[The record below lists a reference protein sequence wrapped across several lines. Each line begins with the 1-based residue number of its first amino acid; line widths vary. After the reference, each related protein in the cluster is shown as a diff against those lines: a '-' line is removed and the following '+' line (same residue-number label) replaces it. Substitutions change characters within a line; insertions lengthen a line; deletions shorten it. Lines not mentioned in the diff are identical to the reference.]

1 MIDTRVTHPSQSEVV
16 NSLIVSGAYQRIEYE
31 KYTTT
36 DVQPFKLFVTNSS
49 DRFAIQF
56 YYTSSATDKAII
68 TSGSTLINNV
78 NAITLPPR
86 SGSRV
91 SAIELLLDVDTIGLD
106 QQPPESL
113 TEENQLLEGI
123 HFNAVAIVT
132 TTDVEVSNIFE
143 VNTLSTPWRELTQR
157 GDDGLGVGYTE
168 TSRVNFAQFTREEL
182 LAKKAKL
189 EKLKDFFNRG
199 YGYSL
204 AYIGN
209 GASVRAERQRGFK
222 ILLYTLLHKLDGRV
236 NFDALFRIAPSKFF
250 DVQSRVLDWRLPSQQ
265 SAWESFFAWG
275 NLSGFEGSLGVNS
288 YPAQKVVQYIDLI
301 EDILNTREGL
311 SIQLPPT
318 IERTTAADE
327 SSRVNIKVGELDI
340 DVVNTSYSIV
350 GAIQSASRDLI
361 RLQTSQFFDNSREYK
376 TVLNFGD
383 DKQYVL
389 EAWRPVTDTASIQLK
404 LLKPLEAG
412 VSLYDQAYI
421 VREFAKPVI
430 DTINI
435 ELAPP
440 IDDSVSLR
448 PANMNVGKFEI
459 NKQSI
464 TNATIKSLNIDT
476 GSVGVVSGSTVSYD
490 DRVFNRWYTADFNSS
505 ELNIDF
511 SDYANFV
518 FFGSATARLN
528 SFANKL
534 RTIRDY
540 DGKITGANAGERKL
554 AIEKENIIRNFDPYE
569 QYLYFASQ
577 SNAYSASA
585 YYVNGGIE
593 YNPTGS
599 WPKDNN
605 MNPLDYVNVED
616 WYATQSAIAERF
628 DEFNPNYL
636 IKHLPEYI
644 QEDANSIDF
653 ITFVRMFGH
662 VIDNLKVYIDQ
673 FSNIYSTNPDPFKD
687 LTMDQVYEVGKSFGL
702 ELPNAYSLEELESFI
717 SSLYDGEGTRARL
730 AETWKRFLHS
740 SIYLKKLKGSKTG
753 VDAVINT
760 FGLNSPLVQLKES
773 TYAVDGNYITSDEL
787 VYALQF
793 TGSVSS
799 SIQLPFVSSSY
810 TASSLQMR
818 FAPKKKVQ
826 SSVLS
831 SNGTWAIDLVPH
843 PSASIQAQQFNTQ
856 SINKLT
862 SYYTL
867 EPQVQ
872 DYGKINV
879 VSGSNRVVIASSSYF
894 PLFSETYTHIM
905 LRSQSQDIV
914 IVQTD
919 GDQILFQQTA
929 SVAWNALWNNATHVY
944 VGASSS
950 VKFGVFDGIVDDV
963 RIWGE
968 NTTTDNFI
976 KQAYDPGAYYGSNY
990 SASYD
995 RLYVDLSFSQPYA
1008 AITQSATNET
1018 PYFGVANLSNLPA
1031 SGFTTAS
1038 YVRILRSIKQFTPV
1052 VGSSIFSNRKVT
1064 VAEPPTFSEQFVD
1077 DNGTRTLLVN
1087 GSIKSIEEKQYV
1099 GGQDYVQFAISPTDF
1114 VNQTIMRSM
1123 GDIDTNYLIGS
1134 PRKYNNEK
1142 YEELE
1147 NIFSFFL
1154 QNYNESINVN
1164 QYIRFFR
1171 NVLEAPSEYIE
1182 TYIPARAKLVD
1193 GIVIESPFLDRK
1205 KTYIQKS
1212 IGVDGSNT
1220 RTFDRFVAGSGSA
1233 NVGAYDF
1240 LAEYPREPE
1249 PNTTILNKPVVQKFG
1264 RYTLTSSLSSNSGV
1278 SIIDA
1283 PIELTA
1289 SIGPVSSTNPS
1300 RLPPAKRWIQKI
1312 GTSPAASSFVTSS
1325 LADRNSGIGF
1335 IDAHVAGEAR
1345 TYLTQSGYARP
1356 LYPGLQ
1362 FYASQIYRIPS
1373 ENNTIT
1379 PFYEIGPT
1387 SDFSDVGT
1395 TTYFYNNTGVYW
1407 FPNQESSQIEKL
1419 FTKTVY
1425 RAKLDIPIGEIQSVS
1440 AKTLNNITLL
1450 NPNILTDYPGR
1461 TTLTVASRTYPVAS
1475 VYKGTLNIANIM
1487 SLYSIRGAS
1496 GLRLR
1501 LYRSSVDQDRDV
1513 NRAFSTIPSISDGV
1527 LFDGLL
1533 GSNTELFP
1541 YTLIH
1546 TKDSTLYFTV
1556 NNTIGSA
1563 ITSSIL
1569 FTYFEY
1575 EPAKLVPSGYLPR
1588 HYRFTRTKNIATLR
1602 RNYLGCRAV
1611 FCPEGCP
1618 PDVTESEADSP
1629 VQVFLTPR
1637 TSPVVST
1644 STTGGRI
1651 PTGIVPGELPN
1662 LPGNDPLNEVLRSG
1676 TRGKL
1681 SDAKK

>member
-1 MIDTRVTHPSQSEVV
+1 MIDTRATHPSQSAVV

-31 KYTTT
+31 KYATT
-36 DVQPFKLFVTNSS
+36 DIQPFKLFVTNSS
-49 DRFAIQF
+49 DIFAVQF
-56 YYTSSATDKAII
+56 YYTGSATDNVII
-68 TSGSTLINNV
+68 TSGSTPINRV

-86 SGSRV
+86 SGSNV
-91 SAIELLLDVDTIGLD
+91 SAIELLMDVDTIGLD
-106 QQPPESL
+106 EEPLESL

-123 HFNAVAIVT
+123 HFNAVALIPQT
-132 TTDVEVSNIFE
+132 NVEVSNIVE
-143 VNTLSTPWRELTQR
+143 VNTLSSPWRELTER
-157 GDDGLGVGYTE
+157 GETGLGVGYTE
-168 TSRVNFAQFTREEL
+168 TSRVNFIQFTREEL
-182 LAKKAKL
+182 LAKKARL
-189 EKLKDFFNRG
+189 EELKEFFNKG

-204 AYIGN
+204 ASIGK
-209 GASVRAERQRGFK
+209 GASNRAQKQRGFK
-222 ILLYTLLHKLDGRV
+222 ILLYAILHKLDGRV
-236 NFDALFRIAPSKFF
+236 DFNLLFNVPPREELN
-250 DVQSRVLDWRLPSQQ
+250 VRRRVIGWKLPSQQ
-265 SAWESFFAWG
+265 TVWESFFVWN
-275 NLSGFEGSLGVNS
+275 NLSGFEGSLGINS
-288 YPAQKVVQYIDLI
+288 YPAQKVTQYIDLI
-301 EDILNTREGL
+301 DNILDIREGL
-311 SIQLPPT
+311 STQLPPSVETT
-318 IERTTAADE
+318 IVVDE
-327 SSRVNIKVGELDI
+327 LSRVNIKVGELDI
-340 DVVNTSYSIV
+340 DVVNASYSIIN
-350 GAIQSASRDLI
+350 AIQSASRDLI
-361 RLQTSQFFDNSREYK
+361 RLQTSQFFDEYREYK
-376 TVLNFGD
+376 TILNFSD
-383 DKQYVL
+383 NKQYVV
-389 EAWRPVTDTASIQLK
+389 EAWRPVPDTASIQLK

-421 VREFAKPVI
+421 VREFAKPII

-440 IDDSVSLR
+440 VDDSPYLR
-448 PANMNVGKFEI
+448 PANMNVGKFET
-459 NKQSI
+459 NKQTI
-464 TNATIKSLNIDT
+464 TNATLTSLEIDA
-476 GSVGVVSGSTVSYD
+476 GSVGVVSNNIVSYD
-490 DRVFNRWYTADFNSS
+490 DRIFNRWYTADFNSS

-518 FFGSATARLN
+518 LFGSAKARLN

-534 RTIRDY
+534 RSIKTYENIII
-540 DGKITGANAGERKL
+540 GSGSGERAL

-585 YYVNGGIE
+585 YYVDGGIE
-593 YNPTGS
+593 YNATGS
-599 WPKDNN
+599 WPKDTN
-605 MNPLDYVNVED
+605 MNVLDYDNVEE
-616 WYATQSAIAERF
+616 WYTTQSAIAERF

-644 QEDANSIDF
+644 QEDTNSVDF
-653 ITFVRMFGH
+653 ITFIQMFGH
-662 VIDNLKVYIDQ
+662 IMDNVKIYIDQ

-702 ELPNAYSLEELESFI
+702 DLPNAYSLEGLESFI
-717 SSLYDGEGTRARL
+717 ASLYDGAGTRARL

-773 TYAVDGNYITSDEL
+773 TYAVEGNYITSDEL

-810 TASSLQMR
+810 TASTLQMR
-818 FAPKKKVQ
+818 FAPKQKIQ

-831 SNGTWAIDLVPH
+831 SNGMWAIDLVPH
-843 PSASIQAQQFNTQ
+843 PSASVSTKLFNTQ
-856 SINKLT
+856 SNNRLI

-872 DYGKINV
+872 DYGTINI

-919 GDQILFQQTA
+919 GDQILFQQSA
-929 SVAWNALWNNATHVY
+929 SVAWDTLWNNTTHVH
-944 VGASSS
+944 VGASGSI
-950 VKFGVFDGIVDDV
+950 KFGVFDGIVDDV

-995 RLYVDLSFSQPYA
+995 SLYVDLSFSQQYA
-1008 AITQSATNET
+1008 AVTQSATNET

-1031 SGFTTAS
+1031 VGFTTSS
-1038 YVRILRSIKQFTPV
+1038 YVRILRSIKQFTPI
-1052 VGSSIFSNRKVT
+1052 VGASIFSNRKVT
-1064 VAEPPTFSEQFVD
+1064 VADPPTFNEQFID
-1077 DNGTRTLLVN
+1077 DNGTKTLLVN
-1087 GSIKSIEEKQYV
+1087 GSIKSIKDKQYV
-1099 GGQDYVQFAISPTDF
+1099 GGQKYVQFAVSPTDF
-1114 VNQTIMRSM
+1114 INQTIMRSM

-1134 PRKYNNEK
+1134 PREHNNERYK
-1142 YEELE
+1142 ELD
-1147 NIFSFFL
+1147 NIFNFFL
-1154 QNYNESINVN
+1154 EYYNESVNVN

-1171 NVLEAPSEYIE
+1171 NVLEAPSEYMG
-1182 TYIPARAKLVD
+1182 TYIPARATLVD

-1205 KTYIQKS
+1205 KIHIQKS

-1220 RTFDRFVAGSGSA
+1220 RTFDKFVLGSGSA

-1240 LAEYPREPE
+1240 LAVYPRDPE
-1249 PNTTILNKPVVQKFG
+1249 PDTTVLNKPVMQKFG
-1264 RYTLTSSLSSNSGV
+1264 LYTVTSSLMSNTGV
-1278 SIIDA
+1278 SMIDA
-1283 PIELTA
+1283 PIELT
-1289 SIGPVSSTNPS
+1289 SLVGPVSSTIPS
-1300 RLPPAKRWIQKI
+1300 KLAPTKQWIQKI
-1312 GTSPAASSFVTSS
+1312 GTAPRASSFASSS

-1335 IDAHVAGEAR
+1335 VDAHVKGEAR
-1345 TYLTQSGYARP
+1345 TYVTQSGYARNV
-1356 LYPGLQ
+1356 YSGLQ
-1362 FYASQIYRIPS
+1362 FYASQIYRISS
-1373 ENNTIT
+1373 EENTIA
-1379 PFYEIGPT
+1379 PFYEIGPA
-1387 SDFSDVGT
+1387 SDFSDAGT
-1395 TTYFYNNTGVYW
+1395 TTYFYNKSGVYW

-1419 FTKTVY
+1419 FTKRVY
-1425 RAKLDIPIGEIQSVS
+1425 RAKLDVPIGEIQSIYS
-1440 AKTLNNITLL
+1440 KTLNNITLL
-1450 NPNILTDYPGR
+1450 SPQILADYPGR
-1461 TTLTVASRTYPVAS
+1461 TTLTINSRTYPVAS

-1487 SLYSIRGAS
+1487 SLYSVRGAS

-1501 LYRSSVDQDRDV
+1501 LYRSPIDQDRDV
-1513 NRAFSTIPSISDGV
+1513 NREFSTIPNIADGV
-1527 LFDGLL
+1527 MFDGLL
-1533 GSNTELFP
+1533 ENDTELFP

-1556 NNTIGSA
+1556 TNTTGSA

-1569 FTYFEY
+1569 LTYFEY
-1575 EPAKLVPSGYLPR
+1575 EPSNLVPSGYLPR
-1588 HYRFTRTKNIATLR
+1588 HYRFTRTNNIAALR
-1602 RNYLGCRAV
+1602 RSFLGCRAV

-1618 PDVTESEADSP
+1618 PDVTESETDSP

-1637 TSPVVST
+1637 TSP
-1644 STTGGRI
+1644 TTENN
-1651 PTGIVPGELPN
+1651 PE
-1662 LPGNDPLNEVLRSG
+1662 NDPFGEIIREG

-1681 SDAKK
+1681 NI

>member
-1 MIDTRVTHPSQSEVV
+1 MIDTRVTHPSQSAVV

-49 DRFAIQF
+49 DKFAIQF
-56 YYTSSATDKAII
+56 YYTGSATDKVIV

-86 SGSRV
+86 SGSNV

-113 TEENQLLEGI
+113 TEENQLLEEI
-123 HFNAVAIVT
+123 HFNAVAIIT
-132 TTDVEVSNIFE
+132 KTDVEVSNILE
-143 VNTLSTPWRELTQR
+143 VNTLSSPWRELTQR
-157 GDDGLGVGYTE
+157 GENGLGVGYTE
-168 TSRVNFAQFTREEL
+168 TSRVNFIEFTREEL
-182 LAKKAKL
+182 LAKKVRL
-189 EKLKDFFNRG
+189 QQLKEFFNKG

-209 GASVRAERQRGFK
+209 GASVRAQRQRGFK
-222 ILLYTLLHKLDGRV
+222 ILLYTILHKLDGRV
-236 NFDALFRIAPSKFF
+236 NFNLLFGKSPSNFS
-250 DVQSRVLDWRLPSQQ
+250 DVISRVYDWKLPTQQ
-265 SAWESFFAWG
+265 SAWESFFAWD

-288 YPAQKVVQYIDLI
+288 YPAQKVIQYIDLI
-301 EDILNTREGL
+301 DDILDTREGL
-311 SIQLPPT
+311 SAQLPPS
-318 IERTTAADE
+318 IETTTVADE
-327 SSRVNIKVGELDI
+327 SSRVNMKVGELDI
-340 DVVNTSYSIV
+340 DVVNVSYSIID
-350 GAIQSASRDLI
+350 AIQSASRDLI
-361 RLQTSQFFDNSREYK
+361 RLQTSQFFDKNREYK
-376 TVLNFGD
+376 TILNFGD

-389 EAWRPVTDTASIQLK
+389 EAWRPVTDTASVQLK

-421 VREFAKPVI
+421 VREFANPVI

-440 IDDSVSLR
+440 VDDSPYLR

-464 TNATIKSLNIDT
+464 TNATLTSLNIDT
-476 GSVGVVSGSTVSYD
+476 GSVGVTSNSIVSYD
-490 DRVFNRWYTADFNSS
+490 DRIFNRWYTADFNSS

-518 FFGSATARLN
+518 FFGSAKARLN

-534 RTIRDY
+534 RSIKTYENI
-540 DGKITGANAGERKL
+540 ITGSNAGERKL

-585 YYVNGGIE
+585 YYVDSGIE
-593 YNPTGS
+593 YNATGS
-599 WPKDNN
+599 WPKDIN
-605 MNPLDYVNVED
+605 MNVLDYADVEE
-616 WYATQSAIAERF
+616 WYATQSAIAEKF
-628 DEFNPNYL
+628 DEFNSNYL

-644 QEDANSIDF
+644 QEDTNSADF
-653 ITFVRMFGH
+653 ITFIQMFGH
-662 VIDNLKVYIDQ
+662 VMDNIKIYIDQ

-753 VDAVINT
+753 IDAVINT

-793 TGSVSS
+793 TGSISS

-843 PSASIQAQQFNTQ
+843 PSASVPARLFNTQ
-856 SINKLT
+856 SIDRLT

-872 DYGKINV
+872 DYGKINI
-879 VSGSNRVVIASSSYF
+879 VSGSNREVIASSSYF
-894 PLFSETYTHIM
+894 PLFGETYTHIM

-919 GDQILFQQTA
+919 GDQIIFQQTA
-929 SVAWNALWNNATHVY
+929 SVAWNTLWNNTTHVY
-944 VGASSS
+944 IGASGSI
-950 VKFGVFDGIVDDV
+950 KLGVFDGIVDDV

-995 RLYVDLSFSQPYA
+995 SLYVDLSFSQPYA
-1008 AITQSATNET
+1008 SITQSATNET
-1018 PYFGVANLSNLPA
+1018 PYFAVANLSNLPA
-1031 SGFTTAS
+1031 QGFTTES
-1038 YVRILRSIKQFTPV
+1038 YVRILRSIKQFTPI
-1052 VGSSIFSNRKVT
+1052 VGSSIFSNRKVI
-1064 VAEPPTFSEQFVD
+1064 VADPPVFSEQFID
-1077 DNGTRTLLVN
+1077 DNGTKTLLVN
-1087 GSIKSIEEKQYV
+1087 GSIKAIEGKQYV
-1099 GGQDYVQFAISPTDF
+1099 GGQDYIQFAISPTDF

-1123 GDIDTNYLIGS
+1123 GDIDTNFLIGS

-1142 YEELE
+1142 YEELDD
-1147 NIFSFFL
+1147 IFAFFL
-1154 QNYNESINVN
+1154 QNYNEPINVN

-1182 TYIPARAKLVD
+1182 TYVPARATLVD

-1220 RTFDRFVAGSGSA
+1220 RTFDKFVSGSGSA

-1240 LAEYPREPE
+1240 LAEYPRDPE
-1249 PNTTILNKPVVQKFG
+1249 PDTTVLNKPVLQKFG
-1264 RYTLTSSLSSNSGV
+1264 LYTVTSSVMSNTGV

-1289 SIGPVSSTNPS
+1289 SFGPVSSTTPS
-1300 RLPPAKRWIQKI
+1300 KLAPAKRWIQKI
-1312 GTSPAASSFVTSS
+1312 GTSPMSSSFVSSS
-1325 LADRNSGIGF
+1325 LADNNSGIGF
-1335 IDAHVAGEAR
+1335 VDAHVIGEAR
-1345 TYLTQSGYARP
+1345 TYVTQSGYARNA
-1356 LYPGLQ
+1356 YPGLQ

-1373 ENNTIT
+1373 EENTIT
-1379 PFYEIGPT
+1379 PFYEVGPA
-1387 SDFSDVGT
+1387 SDFSDTGT
-1395 TTYFYNNTGVYW
+1395 TTYFYNKSGVYW
-1407 FPNQESSQIEKL
+1407 FPNQESSHIQKL
-1419 FTKTVY
+1419 FSKTAY
-1425 RAKLDIPIGEIQSVS
+1425 RAKLDVPIGEIQSVS
-1440 AKTLNNITLL
+1440 SKTLNNITLL
-1450 NPNILTDYPGR
+1450 SSNILTDYPGR
-1461 TTLTVASRTYPVAS
+1461 TTLTIDSRIYPAAS
-1475 VYKGTLNIANIM
+1475 VYRGTLNIANIM
-1487 SLYSIRGAS
+1487 SLYSVRGAS

-1501 LYRSSVDQDRDV
+1501 LYRSSADQDRDV
-1513 NRAFSTIPSISDGV
+1513 NRAFSTIPNIADGV

-1533 GSNTELFP
+1533 GNDTGLFP
-1541 YTLIH
+1541 YTLMH
-1546 TKDSTLYFTV
+1546 TRESTLYFTI
-1556 NNTIGSA
+1556 NNVTGTT
-1563 ITSSIL
+1563 ITSGVL
-1569 FTYFEY
+1569 LTYFEY
-1575 EPAKLVPSGYLPR
+1575 EPASLVPKGYLPR
-1588 HYRFTRTKNIATLR
+1588 HYRFTRTNNIAMLR

-1618 PDVTESEADSP
+1618 PDVTESDADSP

-1637 TSPVVST
+1637 TAPVVST
-1644 STTGGRI
+1644 STSGGRI